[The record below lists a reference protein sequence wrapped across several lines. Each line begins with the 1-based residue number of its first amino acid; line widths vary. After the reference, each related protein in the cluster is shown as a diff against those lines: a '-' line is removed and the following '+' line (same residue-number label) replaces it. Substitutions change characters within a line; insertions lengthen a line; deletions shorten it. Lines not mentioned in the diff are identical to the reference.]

1 MEINIEQIK
10 ILLDL
15 NIPNTK
21 EKVEFT
27 SDLLYY
33 KPDDNS
39 KPHSLSKYPFF
50 TTDIKYD
57 INIIN
62 KLYSYDKIVRFFFDE
77 TYFKR
82 KINLLFNTI
91 QPKKEK
97 YNNEIINNNIKVM
110 MCLLL
115 PITFPMNENYD
126 NSFDKYIIGDNF
138 SLSNIMDLN
147 IPFKNFSYLK
157 INNKVYTVTKILWL
171 NDFFNHPIYRLF
183 IDEYTKYKIWSK
195 NQHIKL
201 KEEVLKRIS
210 KIYKTENVNTSKDTS
225 NDTSKDTSKGYYKIN
240 IGDIKT
246 FILNNRIYYNDNNN
260 EEDIKKIIKEKDD
273 INKIK
278 NDIIDKYYK
287 EVPLY
292 SRNASSYSIEKY
304 ETIKTIIYQLIE
316 YYNMYQQNKTKND
329 ENKTKND
336 NDNEKIED
344 FIKLY
349 NIIEII
355 KNTEKKNIN
364 ISGQLQD
371 KIYKIYNDFKKI
383 IINIKIYEEYI
394 NPENISINYKD
405 DELVKDEIQKYQIYI
420 NFTKRINELISP
432 VRISTNEKLQHII
445 QSYVDNEN
453 NDFIKLIE
461 YINKKYILLEDS
473 NSFDE
478 NTLNINMNLINIDE
492 VNVPKYEAYIAIDLV
507 EGEINDTNIND
518 IYCEYKSLY
527 LGNELEYYIGKYNKH
542 EAKNNRIFFSLN
554 EVINKKKDKS
564 QKKTQ
569 EKIGGKRTIKKRYKY
584 KKHSRKLLK

>member
-210 KIYKTENVNTSKDTS
+210 KIYKTENVNTSK
-225 NDTSKDTSKGYYKIN
+225 DTSKDTSKGYYKIN

-554 EVINKKKDKS
+554 DVINKKKDKS